1 MITVQ
6 STRTFDKWL
15 RRLKD
20 FEAVNRINARI
31 SRLMDGYPGD
41 EKAVGHGVRELRIHI
56 GPGYRLYYVKRCDRL
71 ILLLC
76 GGDKSSQDSDIR
88 TAIELAKGELQNG

>member
-1 MITVQ
+1 VITVQ
-6 STRTFDKWL
+6 ATRTFEKWL

-20 FEAVNRINARI
+20 LEAANRINARI
-31 SRLMDGYPGD
+31 ARLSYGLIGD
-41 EKAVGHGVRELRIHI
+41 DKAVGGGVRELRIHH
-56 GPGYRLYYVKRCDRL
+56 GPGYRLYYVRRAETL

-88 TAIELAKGELQNG
+88 TAIQLAKGEFQDG

>member
-6 STRTFDKWL
+6 CTRTFDKWL

-31 SRLMDGYPGD
+31 SRLMYGYPGD

>member
-1 MITVQ
+1 VIIVQ

-31 SRLMDGYPGD
+31 SRLMYGYPGD

-56 GPGYRLYYVKRCDRL
+56 GPGYRLYYVKRGDRL

-88 TAIELAKGELQNG
+88 TAIELAKGELQDG